1 MRLIDADK
9 LIEVFEEQD
18 HYLWGLPDKE
28 NPHKRAKQGQLN
40 WCINKTH
47 EQPSVLNNMKS
58 IEIALLWVI
67 YEQCVCGNKVYAKL
81 LIHGQDA
88 FDALN
93 LKDECDVSE
102 IEERLFKKGNSSHC

>member
-40 WCINKTH
+40 WCINTVRD
-47 EQPSVLNNMKS
+47 QPIVLHGNKG
-58 IEIALLWVI
+58 IEKALLWVI
-67 YEQCVCGNKVYAKL
+67 HEQCEYAGRCYAKL
-81 LIHGQDA
+81 LIHGEEAFKAIGLQDGC
-88 FDALN
+88 
-93 LKDECDVSE
+93 EISE
-102 IEERLFKKGNSSHC
+102 VERRLFGGK

>member
-40 WCINKTH
+40 WCINTVR
-47 EQPSVLNNMKS
+47 EQQTVPGDQKWNPDCDDCLPEGINDC
-58 IEIALLWVI
+58 IECHKRM
-67 YEQCVCGNKVYAKL
+67 EG
-81 LIHGQDA
+81 
-88 FDALN
+88 
-93 LKDECDVSE
+93 
-102 IEERLFKKGNSSHC
+102 R

>member
-40 WCINKTH
+40 WCINMVH
-47 EQPSVLNNMKS
+47 EQPAIPYDMKWNPDCEDCIPEG
-58 IEIALLWVI
+58 IEACI
-67 YEQCVCGNKVYAKL
+67 
-81 LIHGQDA
+81 
-88 FDALN
+88 
-93 LKDECDVSE
+93 EC
-102 IEERLFKKGNSSHC
+102 RKR

>member
-40 WCINKTH
+40 WCINMVH
-47 EQPSVLNNMKS
+47 EQPTIPYDMKWNPDCEDCLPEGIDDC
-58 IEIALLWVI
+58 IECHKRH
-67 YEQCVCGNKVYAKL
+67 EG
-81 LIHGQDA
+81 
-88 FDALN
+88 
-93 LKDECDVSE
+93 
-102 IEERLFKKGNSSHC
+102 R